1 MGGFVIFCLFSFL
14 CSLFGSDLLVQSLST
29 SLDLSPTA
37 SSPALASGFPAP
49 GAESLSRAHWTPE
62 RMDSVLSAVLQK
74 DTAALNALLAQP
86 AAPFPAKI
94 GNELSGREIL
104 FIAIRLGYSEG
115 ALLLLPACDARA
127 ADATGATAL
136 MMAASHCD
144 FQMIQALIPLSDPCQ
159 ADEHGQTPLFHL
171 GSGRANASAPDDFE
185 RRNSAACATALA
197 HFCDPEQRDHR
208 GETALMHMANWALD
222 PLSLP
227 AALTVCDPKATTRD
241 GLTALMFA
249 AKSGTPGATE
259 RILALFPYSDAN
271 ARDANG
277 TTAFDH
283 AANRVAAG
291 YQERHALHQL
301 LGCADL
307 LCESAP
313 IERLDRL
320 LRTYGA
326 TKLPRAFS
334 RVEAAQLRTALN
346 AADHSPSSTAGASSL
361 RKPRAL

>member
-1 MGGFVIFCLFSFL
+1 
-14 CSLFGSDLLVQSLST
+14 VQSLST

-86 AAPFPAKI
+86 AAPFPAQI

-208 GETALMHMANWALD
+208 GETALMHMANWALN

-227 AALTVCDPKATTRD
+227 AALTVCDPKATTQD
-241 GLTALMFA
+241 GLTALMVA
-249 AKSGTPGATE
+249 AQSGTPGAME
-259 RILALFPYSDAN
+259 RILALLPYLDAN
-271 ARDANG
+271 ALDVNAM
-277 TTAFDH
+277 TAFDH
-283 AANRVAAG
+283 AANRIAAG
-291 YQERHALHQL
+291 YQERHTLHQL

-307 LCESAP
+307 LCESASVD
-313 IERLDRL
+313 RLDRL

-326 TKLPRAFS
+326 TKLPRAFA
-334 RVEAAQLRTALN
+334 RVEAAQLQTALN
-346 AADHSPSSTAGASSL
+346 AADSSLSSTAGASSF
-361 RKPRAL
+361 RKPRVL